1 MRSSPDA
8 WAVVPR
14 QAPRRLPEVF
24 MLDDAGLRF
33 DNEGERQDMPD
44 GLNVSKDRLQFR
56 IVVPWAY
63 TLAMS

>member
-1 MRSSPDA
+1 
-8 WAVVPR
+8 
-14 QAPRRLPEVF
+14 

-44 GLNVSKDRLQFR
+44 GINVSKDRLQFR

-63 TLAMS
+63 TLARS